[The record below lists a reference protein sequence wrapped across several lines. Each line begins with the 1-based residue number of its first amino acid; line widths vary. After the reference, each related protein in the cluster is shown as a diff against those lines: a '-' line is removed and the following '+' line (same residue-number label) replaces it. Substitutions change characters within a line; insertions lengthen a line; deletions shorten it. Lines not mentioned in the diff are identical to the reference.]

1 MAISHLLAPSSKLAM
16 YNNQAKYINLAP
28 VGLNDIYRSLDML
41 SDAKER
47 IEREIFEIN
56 RNLFNM
62 SVDVVV

>member
-1 MAISHLLAPSSKLAM
+1 
-16 YNNQAKYINLAP
+16 
-28 VGLNDIYRSLDML
+28 ML